1 MNNSSYPH
9 LKPLVIFLF
18 FSLTKLYYRYV
29 KFSSIFFFL
38 ISFPRRRE
46 SSIITFMSV
55 SKNEENLRPKLLKD
69 YIGQENIVKTLKLF
83 IDAVIKRGKPSEHIL
98 FYGPPGIGKTT
109 LAYIVA
115 NELKGEIK
123 VTSGATIT
131 KTGDLAAI
139 LTNLKDNDVLFIDE
153 IHRLPKPVEEM
164 LYPVMEE
171 YSLDI
176 IIGQGPSAR
185 TVRLPIPRIT
195 IIGATTRLALLS
207 APLRDRFGLLLRIDY
222 YKNPEIEK
230 IVIRSSKILN
240 IPITAKAASQIALR
254 SRKTPRLANRILKR
268 ARDIFE
274 VDKHIE
280 INEKL
285 LEKLFDLLEIDE
297 IGLTDIDKQ
306 YLEILGK
313 KFNNTA
319 VGVETIAS
327 SISEDKRTVEEFI
340 EPYLLR
346 LGFIKKTSKG
356 RLLTQKALSHLKINK
371 IEQGKLL

>member
-1 MNNSSYPH
+1 M
-9 LKPLVIFLF
+9 VINQ
-18 FSLTKLYYRYV
+18 KD
-29 KFSSIFFFL
+29 
-38 ISFPRRRE
+38 
-46 SSIITFMSV
+46 
-55 SKNEENLRPKLLKD
+55 ENLRPKLLKD
-69 YIGQENIVKTLKLF
+69 YIGQEKIVKTLKMF
-83 IDAVIKRGKPSEHIL
+83 IDAVNKRGKASEHIL

-185 TVRLPIPRIT
+185 TVRLPVPRIT
-195 IIGATTRLALLS
+195 IIGATTKLALLS
-207 APLRDRFGLLLRIDY
+207 APLRDRFGLLLRLDY
-222 YKNPEIEK
+222 YHKAEIEK
-230 IVIRSSKILN
+230 IIIRSSRILKI
-240 IPITAKAASQIALR
+240 PMTTEAAREIALR
-254 SRKTPRLANRILKR
+254 ARKTPRIANRILKR
-268 ARDIFE
+268 ARDVFE
-274 VDKHIE
+274 VDKHKE
-280 INEKL
+280 IDKKL
-285 LEKLFDLLEIDE
+285 LDKLFSLLEIDE

-346 LGFIKKTSKG
+346 LGFIKKTTKG
-356 RLLTQKALSHLKINK
+356 RLLTQKALIHLKINK
-371 IEQGKLL
+371 IEQDKLL

>member
-1 MNNSSYPH
+1 MKKS
-9 LKPLVIFLF
+9 
-18 FSLTKLYYRYV
+18 
-29 KFSSIFFFL
+29 
-38 ISFPRRRE
+38 
-46 SSIITFMSV
+46 
-55 SKNEENLRPKLLKD
+55 EENLRPQLLKD
-69 YIGQENIVKTLKLF
+69 YIGQDNITKTLKMF
-83 IDAVIKRGKPSEHIL
+83 IDAVNKRGKPSEHIL

-123 VTSGATIT
+123 ITSGATIT

-153 IHRLPKPVEEM
+153 IHRLPKSVEEI

-185 TVRLPIPRIT
+185 TVRLPVPRIT
-195 IIGATTRLALLS
+195 IIGATTKLALLS
-207 APLRDRFGLLLRIDY
+207 APLRDRFGLLLRLDY
-222 YKNPEIEK
+222 YQREDLEK
-230 IVIRSSKILN
+230 IIIRSSKILN
-240 IPITAKAASQIALR
+240 IPLTEEAAHEIAVR
-254 SRKTPRLANRILKR
+254 ARKTPRLANRILKR
-268 ARDIFE
+268 ARDVFE
-274 VDKHIE
+274 VDKHTVVDK
-280 INEKL
+280 KL

-297 IGLTDIDKQ
+297 MGLTDIDKQ

-313 KFNNTA
+313 KFNNSA

-340 EPYLLR
+340 EPYLLQ

-356 RLLTQKALSHLKINK
+356 RVLTLKALQHMKIK
-371 IEQGKLL
+371 GTQMGIL

>member
-1 MNNSSYPH
+1 MSI
-9 LKPLVIFLF
+9 KP
-18 FSLTKLYYRYV
+18 
-29 KFSSIFFFL
+29 
-38 ISFPRRRE
+38 
-46 SSIITFMSV
+46 
-55 SKNEENLRPKLLKD
+55 NEENLRPKLLKD
-69 YIGQENIVKTLKLF
+69 YIGQENLVKTLKLF
-83 IDAVIKRGKPSEHIL
+83 IDAVNKRGKPSEHIL

-185 TVRLPIPRIT
+185 TVRLPVPRIT
-195 IIGATTRLALLS
+195 IIGATTKLALLS
-207 APLRDRFGLLLRIDY
+207 APLRDRFGLLLRLDY
-222 YKNPEIEK
+222 YQKAEIEK
-230 IVIRSSKILN
+230 IIIRSSKILK
-240 IPITAKAASQIALR
+240 IPVTAEAAHEISLR
-254 SRKTPRLANRILKR
+254 SRRTPRLANRILKR
-268 ARDIFE
+268 ARDVFE
-274 VDKHIE
+274 VDKHKE
-280 INEKL
+280 IDKKL
-285 LEKLFDLLEIDE
+285 LDKLFNLLEIDE

-313 KFNNTA
+313 KFNNIP

-327 SISEDKRTVEEFI
+327 SISEDKQTVEEFI

-346 LGFIKKTSKG
+346 LGFIKKTSRG
-356 RLLTQKALSHLKINK
+356 RLLTQKALTHLKIK
-371 IEQGKLL
+371 GVQLEIV